1 MSGAALQDR
10 YVQSCLGGLHVRVGG
25 NGPAIF
31 FWPSLLMTGSMWT
44 EQARY
49 FADRYT
55 VILVDPPGHGDSQ
68 ALHRMFRF
76 EDCAHSIEQ
85 ILDTL
90 GIERAHIVGN
100 SWGGMIGGTFAALH
114 PGRAGASVLMNATA
128 SRANMR
134 QTVEFRLLTEI
145 VRLLGRFR
153 EPLTTRAVKA
163 FVGPT
168 IMRERPQVEQAIRAE
183 LRDLNVDSVYW
194 AVNSVVPA
202 RPDQRELFG
211 RISTPILVVAG
222 REDPTFPVAETELMA
237 EAIPGAEFVIMENT
251 GHLAALERP
260 DEVNALID
268 EFLKRHP
275 LEG

>member
-1 MSGAALQDR
+1 MGAAALHDR
-10 YVQSCLGGLHVRVGG
+10 YIQSCLGGLHVRVGG
-25 NGPAIF
+25 QGPAIL
-31 FWPSLLMTGSMWT
+31 FWPSLLMTGSMWS
-44 EQARY
+44 EQAQY

-68 ALHRMFRF
+68 ALSRMFRF
-76 EDCAHSIEQ
+76 EDCARSIEQ
-85 ILDTL
+85 ILDSL
-90 GIERAHIVGN
+90 GIARAHVVGN

-114 PGRAGASVLMNATA
+114 PDRAAASVLMNATA

-145 VRLLGRFR
+145 VRILGRFR

-168 IMRERPQVEQAIRAE
+168 IMRERPQVEQSIRAE
-183 LRDLNVDSVYW
+183 LRGLNVDSVYW

-202 RPDQRELFG
+202 RPDQRELLG
-211 RISTPILVVAG
+211 RITTPILVVAG

-237 EAIPGAEFVIMENT
+237 EAIPGAEFVIMEDT

>member
-25 NGPAIF
+25 NGPAIL
-31 FWPSLLMTGSMWT
+31 FWPSLLMTGSMWD

-49 FADRYT
+49 FAERYT

-85 ILDTL
+85 ILDSL

-114 PGRAGASVLMNATA
+114 PDRAGASVLMNATA

-211 RISTPILVVAG
+211 RIGTPILVVAG

-237 EAIPGAEFVIMENT
+237 EAIPGAEFMIMENT

-275 LEG
+275 LED

>member
-1 MSGAALQDR
+1 MGSAALQDR
-10 YVQSCLGGLHVRVGG
+10 YIQSCLGGLHVQTSGE
-25 NGPAIF
+25 GPAIL
-31 FWPSLLMTGSMWT
+31 FWPSLLMTGSMWSD
-44 EQARY
+44 QARY
-49 FADRYT
+49 FASQHT

-68 ALHRMFRF
+68 ALSRMFRF

-85 ILDTL
+85 VLDAL
-90 GIERAHIVGN
+90 DIERAHIVGN
-100 SWGGMIGGTFAALH
+100 SWGGMIGGTFAALYPH
-114 PGRAGASVLMNATA
+114 RVGASVLMNSTA
-128 SRANMR
+128 SRAGAR
-134 QTVEFRLLTEI
+134 QMVEFRLLAEI

-153 EPLTTRAVKA
+153 EPLTGRAVKA
-163 FVGPT
+163 FIGPST
-168 IMRERPQVEQAIRAE
+168 ARERPEVEQTIRDAIRQ
-183 LRDLNVDSVYW
+183 LDVDSVYW

-211 RISTPILVVAG
+211 RISAPILVVAG

-237 EAIPGAEFVIMENT
+237 EAIPGAEFVVMEDT